1 METMQDVIDY
11 IGVHGPAHL
20 AAPLKTLRKNLF
32 GAAPSTLRVADF
44 YLTFPKSVGGIHP
57 RPDLPQKLSAY
68 KAWREKCRTAIAKAT
83 GAEAEK
89 QELRAR
95 EDGWA
100 DLLAAAT
107 LHTKDGGQIPPQSIS
122 PLATFADIARLAG
135 IEPCDLAN
143 PDATDQIEAVLQIK
157 TDRRKV
163 RDAQKGAVTASVPFL
178 PILLMGCTG
187 CFTQQVRL
195 SLYCKKE
202 K

>member
-1 METMQDVIDY
+1 MKHLFPSKAKSATPVQASPQMETMQDVIDY
-11 IGVHGPAHL
+11 IGVHGPVHL

-32 GAAPSTLRVADF
+32 GAAPSTLRVD
-44 YLTFPKSVGGIHP
+44 
-57 RPDLPQKLSAY
+57 
-68 KAWREKCRTAIAKAT
+68 
-83 GAEAEK
+83 
-89 QELRAR
+89 
-95 EDGWA
+95 
-100 DLLAAAT
+100 
-107 LHTKDGGQIPPQSIS
+107 TKDGGQIPPQSIS

-195 SLYCKKE
+195 SL
-202 K
+202 